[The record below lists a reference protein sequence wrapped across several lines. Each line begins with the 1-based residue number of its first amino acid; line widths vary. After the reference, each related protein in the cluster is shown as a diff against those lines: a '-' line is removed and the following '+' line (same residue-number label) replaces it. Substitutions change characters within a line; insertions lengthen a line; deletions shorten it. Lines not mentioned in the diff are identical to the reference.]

1 VILVDTSV
9 WIEHLREG
17 VADLVEALGRGEVVM
32 HPFVVGE
39 LACGNLSDREDTI
52 ELLQQLRSVAV
63 ADHAE
68 VMAFIEAQRLYGC
81 GIGYIDVHLLASSAI
96 DGAKLWTN
104 DRRLREL
111 AATLDLVAP
120 LGRRRN
126 PL

>member
-1 VILVDTSV
+1 MILVDTSV

-120 LGRRRN
+120 LGRL
-126 PL
+126 P